1 MLQSCKSVSFVSQK
15 LPHPEKSYN
24 LRISFNFLNIHLP
37 HTKQSYEGSRRF
49 IYILNTLFFD
59 IRKSRDAS

>member
-15 LPHPEKSYN
+15 LPPPEKSCN
-24 LRISFNFLNIHLP
+24 LRISFNFLNVHLP
-37 HTKQSYEGSRRF
+37 YTKQSYEGSRRF

>member
-15 LPHPEKSYN
+15 LPPPEKSHN
-24 LRISFNFLNIHLP
+24 NCISFNFLNIHLSN
-37 HTKQSYEGSRRF
+37 TKQSYEGSRRF